1 MPWCWHRPLSVFPS
15 PSTPTLSTQPQQ
27 SLKELS
33 RFTVHTFSLPFILV
47 CTPSSRVCPHHAI
60 ETANLPKPQEPFPVF
75 LMLDPR
81 ATFNT
86 VGFQDNVLS
95 CAFPALKVCPLL
107 SPPPLSHC
115 LPTGAVMSNRV
126 ATSYMW
132 LFKFQ
137 LNIRKNSVC
146 QLHLSCF
153 QCSTAT
159 SV

>member
-1 MPWCWHRPLSVFPS
+1 MFVQSGTCGSEKFWVRVYSQVSFMKPLLAWLPGICAVSYQTRS
-15 PSTPTLSTQPQQ
+15 IRKSHTYGSLLAQQ
-27 SLKELS
+27 ARLLTG
-33 RFTVHTFSLPFILV
+33 RI
-47 CTPSSRVCPHHAI
+47 
-60 ETANLPKPQEPFPVF
+60 
-75 LMLDPR
+75 DPR

-95 CAFPALKVCPLL
+95 CAFPALKVRPLL

-126 ATSYMW
+126 TTSYMW
-132 LFKFQ
+132 LFEFQ